1 MGLRARAWKG
11 KTHARAWVCSSL
23 GVVPEHDKWLQ
34 ALMPLLVESHGPEW
48 KQHGHLGKMPSGT
61 SAEAFLQGPPR
72 SRVMS

>member
-48 KQHGHLGKMPSGT
+48 KQHGHLGKMSSGT